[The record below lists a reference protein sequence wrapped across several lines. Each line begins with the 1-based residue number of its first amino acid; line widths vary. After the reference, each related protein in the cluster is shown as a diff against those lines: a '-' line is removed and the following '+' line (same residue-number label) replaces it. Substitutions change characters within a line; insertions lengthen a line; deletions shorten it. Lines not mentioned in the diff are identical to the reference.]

1 MAWIELTGRTAAFL
15 TGPAVALAR
24 RSAPAMSKSMVGLKT
39 VPEPWA
45 ASKYV
50 MAGFNVLKMR
60 MGHVQYPG
68 EVCTE

>member
-1 MAWIELTGRTAAFL
+1 MAWIELTGRMAAFL

-50 MAGFNVLKMR
+50 MAGFNVL
-60 MGHVQYPG
+60 
-68 EVCTE
+68 